1 MYIDIEFL
9 SYFTCTA
16 GFLIL
21 TVLIGLGKGDGV
33 RRKYLLA
40 ASASTTIW
48 AGSVVLAP
56 WIGASGIAFSLLEL
70 VRTLAWIGF
79 GYSLMDTPENI
90 RARNTR
96 KIAFYGI
103 CSACIVASLI
113 GIFAGHLGLRPE
125 LVAASHTALG
135 ASRILLTVIGLLV
148 VENIL
153 RNANAEKRWALKY
166 LCFGMGAVFAYDFL
180 LYADSILFLRV
191 NDVLFDARGF
201 VNALVAPMMAVGVS
215 RSKTWD
221 VDIHVSRR
229 MVFHSAALIG
239 SGLYLLGIAGA
250 GYYLKQFG
258 GDWGQI
264 LQIVFLF
271 TATVALFVLMGSAAA
286 RARAKI
292 WISKHFFSYKYDY
305 REEWLRFIRTV
316 AAEERH
322 SSLHERIIQSIA
334 AIVDCSA
341 GALWVLNRED
351 NAYLP
356 TADWNMGDRL
366 PAEPCD
372 SGFISF
378 LDESR
383 WIIDLGEFDSDRE
396 HYKGASFPKWL
407 TENPRAWLV
416 VPVVH
421 KGELTAFLVLGSP
434 RIRREMA
441 WEDYD
446 LLKIVGNQAASYL
459 AEQQAMNELSDAR
472 RLEAFNQ
479 RFAFVVHDIKNLV
492 SQMSLMLQ
500 NAEKHGDNPDF
511 QKDMLATVGNSVGR
525 LKQLLTQFQAE
536 QPDQAVAHRRELADI
551 LSSVAANWK
560 QQKSDIEF
568 SFQGPPNDALFDGDR
583 LESVLNHLLQNAIEA
598 AGINGKVSFRYV
610 MDESLTVLEIEDDGP
625 GMDAAYIQDQLFRP
639 LDTVKPGGYGLG
651 AYQTRELVRQLG
663 GRLEVESKIGQGT
676 IMRVILPN
684 TNLQETARATDHA
697 TPIRIIPGA

>member
-1 MYIDIEFL
+1 VYFDIEFL
-9 SYFTCTA
+9 SYIFCAA

-21 TVLIGLGKGDGV
+21 TVLVSLGKGDGG

-40 ASASTTIW
+40 ASTSTTVW
-48 AGSVVLAP
+48 AGTVALAP

-79 GYSLMDTPENI
+79 AYSLMDTPENI
-90 RARNTR
+90 HARNTR

-103 CSACIVASLI
+103 CSVCIVASLT
-113 GIFAGHLGLRPE
+113 GIFAEHFGFRPE
-125 LVAASHTALG
+125 LVMASHTALG
-135 ASRILLTVIGLLV
+135 ASRILLTVIGLLL

-153 RNANAEKRWALKY
+153 RNANAEQRWALKY

-180 LYADSILFLRV
+180 LYADSILFLRI
-191 NDVLFDARGF
+191 NNVLFDARGF
-201 VNALVAPMMAVGVS
+201 VNALVAPLMAVSVS

-221 VDIHVSRR
+221 VDIHVSRQ
-229 MVFHSAALIG
+229 MVFHSAALVG

-264 LQIVFLF
+264 LQVVFLF
-271 TATVALFVLMGSAAA
+271 GAAVALLVLLGSAAA

-292 WISKHFFSYKYDY
+292 WISKNFFSYKYDY

-356 TADWNMGDRL
+356 TAGWNMGDRL
-366 PAEPCD
+366 PAEPRD
-372 SGFISF
+372 SSFISF

-396 HYKGASFPKWL
+396 HYKGAHFPKWL

-416 VPVVH
+416 APFVH
-421 KGELTAFLVLGSP
+421 KGDLTAFLVLGSP
-434 RIRREMA
+434 KVRREMA

-472 RLEAFNQ
+472 RLESFNQ

-511 QKDMLATVGNSVGR
+511 QKDMLATVGNSIGR
-525 LKQLLTQFQAE
+525 MKQLLTQFQAE
-536 QPDQAVAHRRELADI
+536 QPGQTFAHHKKLGDI

-560 QQKSDIEF
+560 KQKADIQF
-568 SFQGPPNDALFDGDR
+568 SFQSPPIDVLFDSER

-598 AGINGKVSFRYV
+598 AGINGKVSFRHL
-610 MDESLTVLEIEDDGP
+610 MDEGVNILEIEDNGP

-639 LDTVKPGGYGLG
+639 LDTVKPDGYGLG

-663 GRLEVESKIGQGT
+663 GRLDVESKVGQGT
-676 IMRVILPN
+676 IMRVILPI
-684 TNLQETARATDHA
+684 TNLQETPLTTNHA